1 MACETIKRA
10 MYHKMK
16 VKMKPQITVP
26 ESESSGFFTFK
37 PPRSD
42 AIARMV
48 ARFASGS
55 FLASLVW
62 DHDRAGMAF
71 AL

>member
-1 MACETIKRA
+1 

-26 ESESSGFFTFK
+26 ESESNGFFTFE
-37 PPRSD
+37 PPQSMSD
-42 AIARMV
+42 AIAGMV
-48 ARFASGS
+48 ARLASGS
-55 FLASLVW
+55 SLASLVW
-62 DHDRAGMAF
+62 DRDRAGMPS

>member
-1 MACETIKRA
+1 

-26 ESESSGFFTFK
+26 ESESNGFFTFE

-42 AIARMV
+42 AIATVV
-48 ARFASGS
+48 ARLASGS
-55 FLASLVW
+55 FLVSLV
-62 DHDRAGMAF
+62 
-71 AL
+71 